1 MAAWTA
7 ANISE
12 LVLMSS
18 NHSRSSSD
26 LAPPLVNRRDL
37 RHDVDAGGQPAF
49 HQTAPDF
56 AGFFVTAYCAKY
68 DLFASHIKS
77 AVGRRWEFVK
87 DPASKGRS
95 MLTQIKFGTSGWRA
109 VMAEEFT
116 FANVRRA
123 VEGIARYV
131 VLQKPQGA
139 RVIVGRDPRFLGET
153 FCSMAAEILAA
164 HGITPLVVAE
174 PAPTPAFAYAVIQS
188 KADGVIN
195 FTASHNPPEYNGI
208 KFSTPDGCPALP
220 EVTKKI
226 EAEIVAGDNPPST
239 MEAASADKGTLD
251 PKPMYL
257 KRLGEI
263 IDLEAIR
270 KAGVR
275 VAFDPMWGAARGYSD
290 ELLRSAGA
298 DVATVHDYRDVLFGG
313 HAPEP
318 DDHLLEDLRIKM
330 RETGAQIGIATDGDA
345 DRFGIVDGDGTFLQP
360 NYVIALLFDY
370 LVESRGWK
378 NGVAK
383 SVATTN
389 LINALAEKHG
399 VELYETPV
407 GFKYIGE
414 LIMQD
419 KIAIGGEESAGLSIR
434 HHVPEKDGL
443 LAGLLCCEAVAKRG
457 KPLGEQLKAISNQ
470 VGSYYPQRENFRLT
484 PEVKGK
490 FTEKLRVDPKEFV
503 GHSVSQVV
511 RTDGLKLLFDDG
523 SWVCYRLSGTEPV
536 VRVYTEARSERGS
549 EKLSTAA
556 KNWIFE

>member
-1 MAAWTA
+1 
-7 ANISE
+7 
-12 LVLMSS
+12 
-18 NHSRSSSD
+18 
-26 LAPPLVNRRDL
+26 
-37 RHDVDAGGQPAF
+37 
-49 HQTAPDF
+49 
-56 AGFFVTAYCAKY
+56 
-68 DLFASHIKS
+68 
-77 AVGRRWEFVK
+77 
-87 DPASKGRS
+87 

-109 VMAEEFT
+109 VMADEFT
-116 FANVRRA
+116 MANVRRA
-123 VEGIARYV
+123 VTGIARYV
-131 VLQKPQGA
+131 ASQKAKGA
-139 RVIVGRDPRFLGET
+139 RIIVGRDPRFLGET
-153 FCSMAAEILAA
+153 FCSMAAEILSAQ
-164 HGITPLVVAE
+164 GITPLVVAE
-174 PAPTPAFAYAVIQS
+174 PAPTPAFAHAVVHN

-226 EAEIVAGDNPPST
+226 EAEIVAADNAPSAK
-239 MEAASADKGTLD
+239 AASTASPASESLD
-251 PKPMYL
+251 PKPAYL

-263 IDLEAIR
+263 IDLEGIR
-270 KAGVR
+270 KAGLK

-290 ELLRSAGA
+290 ELLRTAGVQ
-298 DVATVHDYRDVLFGG
+298 VATVHDYRDVLFGG

-318 DDHLLEDLRIKM
+318 DDHLLEDLRKKM
-330 RETGAQIGIATDGDA
+330 RESGAQIGIATDGDA
-345 DRFGIVDGDGTFLQP
+345 DRFGIVDADGTFLQP

-389 LINALAEKHG
+389 LINALAQAHG
-399 VELYETPV
+399 VELHETPV

-457 KPLGEQLKAISNQ
+457 KSLGEQLKAISNQ
-470 VGSYYPQRENFRLT
+470 VGSFYPERQNFRLT
-484 PEVKGK
+484 PEVKAK
-490 FTEKLRVDPKEFV
+490 FTEKLKSDPREFC
-503 GHSVSQVV
+503 GHTVSEVN
-511 RTDGLKLLFDDG
+511 RKDGLKLVFSDG

-536 VRVYTEARSERGS
+536 VRVYTEARSERGL

>member
-1 MAAWTA
+1 
-7 ANISE
+7 
-12 LVLMSS
+12 
-18 NHSRSSSD
+18 
-26 LAPPLVNRRDL
+26 
-37 RHDVDAGGQPAF
+37 
-49 HQTAPDF
+49 
-56 AGFFVTAYCAKY
+56 
-68 DLFASHIKS
+68 
-77 AVGRRWEFVK
+77 
-87 DPASKGRS
+87 

-109 VMAEEFT
+109 VMAEDFT

-123 VEGIARYV
+123 VGGIARYV
-131 VLQKPQGA
+131 ASQKPQGA

-153 FCSMAAEILAA
+153 FCSMAAEILAV
-164 HGITPLVVAE
+164 HGIMPLVVAE
-174 PAPTPAFAYAVIQS
+174 PAPTPAFAHAVVHN

-226 EAEIVAGDNPPST
+226 EAEIVAGDNPDSARSR
-239 MEAASADKGTLD
+239 AAAQAELTSVQYGTLD
-251 PKPMYL
+251 PKPSYL

-263 IDLEAIR
+263 IDLGAIR
-270 KAGVR
+270 KANLR
-275 VAFDPMWGAARGYSD
+275 VVFDPMWGAARGYSD
-290 ELLRSAGA
+290 ELLRGAG
-298 DVATVHDYRDVLFGG
+298 VQVSTVHDYRDVLFGG

-318 DDHLLEDLRIKM
+318 DDHLLEDLRKKM

-345 DRFGIVDGDGTFLQP
+345 DRFGIVDSDGTFLQP

-389 LINALAEKHG
+389 LVNALAEFHG
-399 VELYETPV
+399 VQLHETPV

-434 HHVPEKDGL
+434 HHVPEKDGV

-457 KPLGEQLKAISNQ
+457 KSLGEQLKAVRNQ
-470 VGSYYPQRENFRLT
+470 VGSYYPRRENFRLT
-484 PEVKGK
+484 PEVKTK
-490 FTEKLRVDPKEFV
+490 FTEKLRSDPRDFNGRE
-503 GHSVSQVV
+503 VSQVV
-511 RTDGLKLLFDDG
+511 RTDGLKLVFSDG

-536 VRVYTEARSERGS
+536 VRVYTEARSEKGL
-549 EKLSTAA
+549 EALSAAA
-556 KNWIFE
+556 KHWIFE